1 MANQNSDLYKQI
13 TAGSVAA
20 VFQTTMT
27 YPFEYLKTGLQLQP
41 KGTAFEIILPQIKSY
56 FVGCSALNVAA
67 FGKTILRFVTFDKL
81 CHSLNNNIDNNDNFQ
96 RLTGYNLL
104 IAGTLTGIVESLLI
118 IPFENI
124 KTTLIQSAMIDHKK
138 LEKNQPVVN
147 AKATFHNVATKST
160 PVARIEKLL
169 PAVKHMYETRG
180 PAAFVQGTT
189 ATIFRQIANTSIQ
202 FTAYTAFKRLLQAR
216 NDKASSVITGLAT
229 SFTLV
234 AMTQPIDV
242 VKTRM
247 MSQNAKTE
255 YKNTLNCMYRIFVQ
269 EGMATFWKGS
279 IFRFMKVGIS
289 GGLTF
294 TVYEQVSLLLGFSSR
309 S

>member
-1 MANQNSDLYKQI
+1 M
-13 TAGSVAA
+13 
-20 VFQTTMT
+20 
-27 YPFEYLKTGLQLQP
+27 
-41 KGTAFEIILPQIKSY
+41 
-56 FVGCSALNVAA
+56 AA

-104 IAGTLTGIVESLLI
+104 IAGTLTGIVESLFI

>member
-1 MANQNSDLYKQI
+1 
-13 TAGSVAA
+13 
-20 VFQTTMT
+20 MT

-56 FVGCSALNVAA
+56 FVGISALNLAA
-67 FGKTILRFVTFDKL
+67 FGKTIVRFITFDKL
-81 CHSLNNNIDNNDNFQ
+81 CQSLNNNTENNDNFQ
-96 RLTGYNLL
+96 RLTGPNLL
-104 IAGTLTGIVESLLI
+104 VAGTLTGIVESLFI

-124 KTTLIQSAMIDHKK
+124 KTTMIQSAMMVDPKT
-138 LEKNQPVVN
+138 LEKTQLQANGKP
-147 AKATFHNVATKST
+147 TFHKPTNKAASVT
-160 PVARIEKLL
+160 RIEKLL
-169 PAVKHMYETRG
+169 PTVKHMYHTRG
-180 PAAFVQGTT
+180 LSAFVQGTT
-189 ATIFRQIANTSIQ
+189 PTLFRQIANTSIQ
-202 FTAYTAFKRLLQAR
+202 FTAYTAFKRLLQGR
-216 NDKASSVITGLAT
+216 NDKSSSVITGLAT

-242 VKTRM
+242 IKTRM

-255 YKNTLNCMYRIFVQ
+255 YRNTLNCMYRIFVQ

-294 TVYEQVSLLLGFSSR
+294 AVYEQVSLLLGFSSR

>member
-1 MANQNSDLYKQI
+1 
-13 TAGSVAA
+13 
-20 VFQTTMT
+20 MT
-27 YPFEYLKTGLQLQP
+27 YPFEYLKTSLQLQP
-41 KGTAFEIILPQIKSY
+41 KGTTFEIILPQVKSY
-56 FVGCSALNVAA
+56 FAGCSALNVAA
-67 FGKTILRFVTFDKL
+67 FGKTILRFITFDKL
-81 CHSLNNNIDNNDNFQ
+81 CHSLNNNIDNSDNFQ
-96 RLTGYNLL
+96 RLTGENLL
-104 IAGTLTGIVESLLI
+104 IAGTLTGIAESLFI

-124 KTTLIQSAMIDHKK
+124 KTSMIQSAMVDYKK
-138 LEKNQPVVN
+138 LQRVQPETS
-147 AKATFHNVATKST
+147 AKPTFHKTSTKAT
-160 PVARIEKLL
+160 PVARIDKLF
-169 PAVKHMYETRG
+169 PTIKHMYQTRG
-180 PAAFVQGTT
+180 PSAFVQGATP
-189 ATIFRQIANTSIQ
+189 TIFRQVANTSIQ
-202 FTAYTAFKRLLQAR
+202 FTAYTAFKRLLQGR
-216 NDKASSVITGLAT
+216 HDKASSVITGLAT

-247 MSQNAKTE
+247 MTQNAKTE

>member
-1 MANQNSDLYKQI
+1 
-13 TAGSVAA
+13 
-20 VFQTTMT
+20 MT

-41 KGTAFEIILPQIKSY
+41 KGTAFEIILPQTKSY
-56 FVGCSALNVAA
+56 FVGCSALNLAA
-67 FGKTILRFVTFDKL
+67 FGKTILRFITFDKL
-81 CHSLNNNIDNNDNFQ
+81 CHSLNNNVDNNDNFQ
-96 RLTGYNLL
+96 RLTGPNLL
-104 IAGTLTGIVESLLI
+104 VAGTLTGIAESLFI

-124 KTTLIQSAMIDHKK
+124 KTTMIQSAMVDYEK
-138 LEKNQPVVN
+138 LEKAQPQTGV
-147 AKATFHNVATKST
+147 KPTFHKPTIKAAHVGR
-160 PVARIEKLL
+160 VEKLF
-169 PAVKHMYETRG
+169 PTVKHMYRTRG
-180 PAAFVQGTT
+180 LSAFVQGTT
-189 ATIFRQIANTSIQ
+189 PTIFRQIANTSIQ
-202 FTAYTAFKRLLQAR
+202 FTAYTAFKRLLQGR
-216 NDKASSVITGLAT
+216 NDNTSFAITGLAT

-269 EGMATFWKGS
+269 EGMATFWRGS

-294 TVYEQVSLLLGFSSR
+294 AVYEQVSLLLGFSSR

>member
-1 MANQNSDLYKQI
+1 MQNSDLYKQI

-67 FGKTILRFVTFDKL
+67 FGKAILRFVTFDKL

-104 IAGTLTGIVESLLI
+104 IAGTLTGIVESLFI

-147 AKATFHNVATKST
+147 AKATFHKVATKST
-160 PVARIEKLL
+160 SVARIEKLL
-169 PAVKHMYETRG
+169 PAVKHIYQTRG